1 MEKTSCQNCKKD
13 FIIEQDDFSFYE
25 KIKVPPPTFCP
36 DCRRQRRLAWFNLVN
51 LFHRDCDLC
60 GEQFISMY
68 PKEVPYIVYCPKC
81 WWSDKWDWKD
91 YGIEYDFSR
100 NFFEQFN
107 KQMRKIPLLG
117 LSINSTTTA
126 GSPYNN
132 HAADLKDCY
141 LTFNTDFNQECA
153 YGSLITRS
161 RESFDSSM
169 VMDCD
174 SIYDCA
180 CIYKSNDIIGSRGN
194 NRFCISSAFLYD
206 CENCQD
212 CFMCMNLKNK
222 KYCFKNEQF
231 SKEEY
236 LEKIKEYDLGSYQ
249 GYQKAKQEALEF
261 WRTLPPRP
269 AWDTLSV
276 DYSGSYVFHSKN
288 CHECYDVVDSE
299 DCKYCMMLWR
309 SPQKNCYDVSAFGY
323 ALENCYEAGV
333 AGEYASDLKF
343 TQESGLHLLNA
354 EYCKLSLGGQNHF
367 GCVSVRKGEYV
378 IFNKIYS
385 KEDYYDLR
393 ERIIIQMNEI
403 PYVSKQ
409 GALYKYGEFFPLELS
424 PFPYNITYAQ
434 LFYPKLKEEI
444 EKEGLVYL
452 VEEKSSHDITCTS
465 KDLPD
470 KLDSTDGI
478 LKEIIECSNCLRGY
492 KVISMELNFL
502 RKMDLPLPRIC
513 PFCRVN
519 EKLNIWVE
527 NMKLH
532 DRTCDKCGI
541 DFKTHYTKER
551 APHVLCKKCYQQEFN

>member
-1 MEKTSCQNCKKD
+1 
-13 FIIEQDDFSFYE
+13 
-25 KIKVPPPTFCP
+25 
-36 DCRRQRRLAWFNLVN
+36 
-51 LFHRDCDLC
+51 
-60 GEQFISMY
+60 
-68 PKEVPYIVYCPKC
+68 
-81 WWSDKWDWKD
+81 
-91 YGIEYDFSR
+91 
-100 NFFEQFN
+100 
-107 KQMRKIPLLG
+107 
-117 LSINSTTTA
+117 
-126 GSPYNN
+126 
-132 HAADLKDCY
+132 
-141 LTFNTDFNQECA
+141 
-153 YGSLITRS
+153 
-161 RESFDSSM
+161 
-169 VMDCD
+169 
-174 SIYDCA
+174 
-180 CIYKSNDIIGSRGN
+180 
-194 NRFCISSAFLYD
+194 
-206 CENCQD
+206 
-212 CFMCMNLKNK
+212 
-222 KYCFKNEQF
+222 
-231 SKEEY
+231 
-236 LEKIKEYDLGSYQ
+236 
-249 GYQKAKQEALEF
+249 
-261 WRTLPPRP
+261 
-269 AWDTLSV
+269 
-276 DYSGSYVFHSKN
+276 
-288 CHECYDVVDSE
+288 
-299 DCKYCMMLWR
+299 MLWR